1 MKSKLVTAKK
11 SKTTIFS
18 RVFHPQKIDDFLG
31 KSKLNF
37 WTKNEDFEQCA
48 LKEEKSHYGI
58 CNVKQQG
65 NHHLLW
71 LGNGEGGFS
80 RTLWQSTY
88 NNHTHVVYTLF
99 KRLTIFRKA
108 CR

>member
-1 MKSKLVTAKK
+1 MTAMGFFFLTKPTNAHY
-11 SKTTIFS
+11 SQNILPIF
-18 RVFHPQKIDDFLG
+18 LL